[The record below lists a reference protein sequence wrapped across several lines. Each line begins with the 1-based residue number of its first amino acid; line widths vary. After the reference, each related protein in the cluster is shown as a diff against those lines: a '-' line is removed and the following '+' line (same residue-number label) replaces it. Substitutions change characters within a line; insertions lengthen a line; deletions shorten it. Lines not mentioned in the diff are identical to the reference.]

1 MGKGGVVVVV
11 VVLVVV
17 TVVLVVKTFFGPF
30 YFGTRETDF
39 GHFAFGTSSD
49 WALVF
54 EPETFRCFG
63 LKIGKFQ
70 IRFGKTRRG
79 RLLYLSSRHFDVLA
93 LKSVLVRP
101 YISTFL
107 DG

>member
-1 MGKGGVVVVV
+1 MRDVWEKE
-11 VVLVVV
+11 VL
-17 TVVLVVKTFFGPF
+17 LLFLLLLLLFLLLNRF
-30 YFGTRETDF
+30 L
-39 GHFAFGTSSD
+39 GHFILGPEKRILD
-49 WALVF
+49 ILLLGHQVALVF